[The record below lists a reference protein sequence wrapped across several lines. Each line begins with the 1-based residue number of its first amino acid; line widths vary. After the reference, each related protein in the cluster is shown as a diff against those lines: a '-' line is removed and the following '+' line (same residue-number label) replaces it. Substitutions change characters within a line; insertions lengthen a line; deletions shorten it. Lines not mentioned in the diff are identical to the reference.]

1 MGAVEIV
8 EVNNK
13 KQLREFVTFPN
24 KMYKDVPQFVPAFYG
39 DDMSDWD
46 KKKNPAFQ
54 YCEARAFLAY
64 RDGKIVGRIAG
75 ILNHQANEKWH
86 TNRMRFSQVDFI
98 DDPEVSQAL
107 FDTVEKWAIE
117 KGCDELQGPL
127 GFCDLDREGMLV
139 EGYDRRNMFITYYN
153 HPYYNVHLSRMGFHK
168 DTDWV
173 EYKIEV
179 PSEQDEIY
187 HKIHRMAELVL
198 KRGNYHKS
206 NFTKRAQYKPYIRDF
221 FALVNDAYKE
231 LYGVVTLNQDQI
243 EKYADKFIPL
253 INPDYCCLVLDE
265 NEKLEGFGVCCPS
278 VADAMK
284 KSNGKLFPLGWIRV
298 LRALHKNTAVDLLL
312 IAVRPELRSKGIN
325 AVIIDHIMQSCIKNG
340 IVYAE
345 SGPQLETNLKVLS
358 QWREFQTEVHKRR
371 RCYVKEI
378 SLAEAR

>member
-1 MGAVEIV
+1 MGAVQIV

-13 KQLREFVTFPN
+13 KQLRKFVTLPN

-98 DDPEVSQAL
+98 DDPEVSKAL
-107 FDTVEKWAIE
+107 FDTVEKWAVE

-153 HPYYNVHLSRMGFHK
+153 LPYYNEHLSRMGFHK

-173 EYKIEV
+173 EYKINV

-187 HKIHRMAELVL
+187 QKIHRLSDVVA
-198 KRGNYHKS
+198 KRGNFHKA
-206 NFTKRAQYKPYIRDF
+206 NFTKRSQYKPYIKAF
-221 FALVNDAYKE
+221 FELVNEAYKE
-231 LYGVVTLNQDQI
+231 LYGVVTLNKDQI
-243 EKYADKFIPL
+243 EKYANKFIPL

-298 LRALHKNTAVDLLL
+298 LGALRKNTAVDLLL

-325 AVIIDHIMQSCIKNG
+325 AIIIDHIMQSCIKNG

-345 SGPQLETNLKVLS
+345 SGPQLETNIKVLS
-358 QWREFQTEVHKRR
+358 QWREFQTEEHKRR

-378 SLAEAR
+378 SLAGI

>member
-1 MGAVEIV
+1 MSEVQIV

-13 KQLREFVTFPN
+13 KQLRKFVSLPN
-24 KMYKDVPQFVPAFYG
+24 KMYKNVPQFVPAFYG

-46 KKKNPAFQ
+46 KSKNPAFQ

-75 ILNHQANEKWH
+75 ILNRQANEKWH

-98 DDPEVSQAL
+98 DDPEVSKAL
-107 FDTVEKWAIE
+107 FDTVEKWAVE
-117 KGCDELQGPL
+117 KGCTELQGPL
-127 GFCDLDREGMLV
+127 GLCDMDREGMLV

-153 HPYYNVHLSRMGFHK
+153 LPYYNEHLSRMGFHK

-173 EYKIEV
+173 EYKINV

-187 HKIHRMAELVL
+187 QKIRHLSEIVM
-198 KRGNYHKS
+198 KRGHFHKAD
-206 NFTKRAQYKPYIRDF
+206 FTKRSQYKPYIKDF
-221 FALVNDAYKE
+221 FELVNVAYKE
-231 LYGVVTLNQDQI
+231 LYGVVTLNQEQI
-243 EKYADKFIPL
+243 DKYADKFIPL

-265 NEKLEGFGVCCPS
+265 EENLVGFGVCCPS

-284 KSNGKLFPLGWIRV
+284 KSKGKLFPLGWIRV

-312 IAVRPELRSKGIN
+312 IAVRPELRSKGVN

-345 SGPQLETNLKVLS
+345 TGPQLETNSKVLS
-358 QWREFQTEVHKRR
+358 QWREFDTEAHKRR
-371 RCYVKEI
+371 RCYVKDLTL
-378 SLAEAR
+378 SHA

>member
-1 MGAVEIV
+1 MSEVQIV

-13 KQLREFVTFPN
+13 KQLRKFVSLPN
-24 KMYKDVPQFVPAFYG
+24 KMYKNVPQFVPAFYG

-46 KKKNPAFQ
+46 KSKNPAFQ

-75 ILNHQANEKWH
+75 ILNRQANEKWH

-98 DDPEVSQAL
+98 DDPEVSKAL
-107 FDTVEKWAIE
+107 FDTVEKWAVE
-117 KGCDELQGPL
+117 KGCTELQGPL
-127 GFCDLDREGMLV
+127 GFCDMDREGMLV

-153 HPYYNVHLSRMGFHK
+153 LPYYNEHLSRMGFHK

-173 EYKIEV
+173 EYKINV

-187 HKIHRMAELVL
+187 QKIRHLSEIVM
-198 KRGNYHKS
+198 KRGHFHKAD
-206 NFTKRAQYKPYIRDF
+206 FTKRSQYKPYIKDF
-221 FALVNDAYKE
+221 FELVNVAYKE
-231 LYGVVTLNQDQI
+231 LYGVVTLNQEQI
-243 EKYADKFIPL
+243 DKYADKFIPL

-265 NEKLEGFGVCCPS
+265 EENLVGFGVCCPS

-284 KSNGKLFPLGWIRV
+284 KSNGKLFPFGWVRV

-312 IAVRPELRSKGIN
+312 IAVRPEMRSKGVN

-345 SGPQLETNLKVLS
+345 TGPQLETNSKVLS
-358 QWREFQTEVHKRR
+358 QWREFDTEAHKRR
-371 RCYVKEI
+371 RCYVKEL
-378 SLAEAR
+378 SPSHA

>member
-1 MGAVEIV
+1 MSEVQIV

-13 KQLREFVTFPN
+13 KQLRKFVSLPN
-24 KMYKDVPQFVPAFYG
+24 KMYKNVPQFVPAFYG

-46 KKKNPAFQ
+46 KSKNPAFQ

-75 ILNHQANEKWH
+75 ILNRQANEKWH

-98 DDPEVSQAL
+98 DDPEVSKAL
-107 FDTVEKWAIE
+107 FDTVEKWAVE
-117 KGCDELQGPL
+117 KGCTELQGPL
-127 GFCDLDREGMLV
+127 GFCDMDREGMLV

-153 HPYYNVHLSRMGFHK
+153 LPYYNEHLSRMGFHK

-173 EYKIEV
+173 EYKINV

-187 HKIHRMAELVL
+187 QKIRHLSEIVM
-198 KRGNYHKS
+198 KRGHFHKAD
-206 NFTKRAQYKPYIRDF
+206 FTKRSQYKPYIKDF
-221 FALVNDAYKE
+221 FELVNVAYKE
-231 LYGVVTLNQDQI
+231 LYGVVTLNQEQI
-243 EKYADKFIPL
+243 DKYADKFIPL

-265 NEKLEGFGVCCPS
+265 EENLVGFGVCCPS

-284 KSNGKLFPLGWIRV
+284 KSKGKLFPFGWVRV

-312 IAVRPELRSKGIN
+312 IAVRPEMRSKGVN

-345 SGPQLETNLKVLS
+345 TGPQLETNSKVLS
-358 QWREFQTEVHKRR
+358 QWRVFDTEAHKRR
-371 RCYVKEI
+371 RCYVKDLTL
-378 SLAEAR
+378 SHA

>member
-1 MGAVEIV
+1 MSEVQIV

-13 KQLREFVTFPN
+13 KQLRKFVSLPN
-24 KMYKDVPQFVPAFYG
+24 KMYKNVPQFVPAFYG

-46 KKKNPAFQ
+46 KSKNPAFQ

-75 ILNHQANEKWH
+75 ILNRQANEKWH

-98 DDPEVSQAL
+98 DDPEVSKAL
-107 FDTVEKWAIE
+107 FDTVEKWAVE
-117 KGCDELQGPL
+117 KGCTELQGPL
-127 GFCDLDREGMLV
+127 GFCDMDREGMLV

-153 HPYYNVHLSRMGFHK
+153 LPYYNEHLSRMGFHK

-173 EYKIEV
+173 EYKINV

-187 HKIHRMAELVL
+187 QKIRHLSEIVM
-198 KRGNYHKS
+198 KRGHFHKAD
-206 NFTKRAQYKPYIRDF
+206 FTKRSQYKPYIKDF
-221 FALVNDAYKE
+221 FELVNVAYKE
-231 LYGVVTLNQDQI
+231 LYGVVTLNQEQI
-243 EKYADKFIPL
+243 DKYADKFIPL

-265 NEKLEGFGVCCPS
+265 EENLVGFGVCCPS

-312 IAVRPELRSKGIN
+312 IAVRPELRSKGVN

-345 SGPQLETNLKVLS
+345 TGPQLETNSKVLS
-358 QWREFQTEVHKRR
+358 QWREFDTEAHKRR
-371 RCYVKEI
+371 RCYVKEL
-378 SLAEAR
+378 SLSHA

>member
-1 MGAVEIV
+1 MSEVQIV

-13 KQLREFVTFPN
+13 KQLRKFVSLPN
-24 KMYKDVPQFVPAFYG
+24 KMYKNVPQFVPAFYG

-46 KKKNPAFQ
+46 KSKNPAFQ

-75 ILNHQANEKWH
+75 ILNRQANEKWH

-98 DDPEVSQAL
+98 DDPEVSKAL
-107 FDTVEKWAIE
+107 FDTVEKWAVE
-117 KGCDELQGPL
+117 KGCTELQGPL
-127 GFCDLDREGMLV
+127 GFCDMDREGMLV

-153 HPYYNVHLSRMGFHK
+153 LPYYNEHLSRMGFHK

-173 EYKIEV
+173 EYKINV

-187 HKIHRMAELVL
+187 QKIHHLSEIVM
-198 KRGNYHKS
+198 KRGHFHKAD
-206 NFTKRAQYKPYIRDF
+206 FTNRSQYKPYIKDF
-221 FALVNDAYKE
+221 FELVNVAYKE
-231 LYGVVTLNQDQI
+231 LYGVVTLNQEQI
-243 EKYADKFIPL
+243 DKYADKFIPL

-265 NEKLEGFGVCCPS
+265 EENLVGFGVCCPS

-284 KSNGKLFPLGWIRV
+284 KSKGKLFPFGWARV

-312 IAVRPELRSKGIN
+312 IAVRPEMRSKGVN

-345 SGPQLETNLKVLS
+345 TGPQLETNSKVLS
-358 QWREFQTEVHKRR
+358 QWREFDTEAHKRR
-371 RCYVKEI
+371 RCYVKEL
-378 SLAEAR
+378 SPSHA

>member
-1 MGAVEIV
+1 MSEVQIV

-13 KQLREFVTFPN
+13 KQLRKFVSLPN
-24 KMYKDVPQFVPAFYG
+24 KMYKNVPQFVPAFYG

-46 KKKNPAFQ
+46 KSKNPAFQ

-75 ILNHQANEKWH
+75 ILNRQANEKWH

-98 DDPEVSQAL
+98 DDPEVSKAL
-107 FDTVEKWAIE
+107 FDTVEKWAVE
-117 KGCDELQGPL
+117 KGCTELQGPL
-127 GFCDLDREGMLV
+127 GFCDMDREGMLV

-153 HPYYNVHLSRMGFHK
+153 LPYYNEHLSRMGFHK

-173 EYKIEV
+173 EYKINV

-187 HKIHRMAELVL
+187 QKIRHLSEIVM
-198 KRGNYHKS
+198 KRGHFHKAD
-206 NFTKRAQYKPYIRDF
+206 FTKRSQYKPYIKDF
-221 FALVNDAYKE
+221 FELVNVAYKE
-231 LYGVVTLNQDQI
+231 LYGVVTLNQEQI
-243 EKYADKFIPL
+243 DKYADKFIPL

-265 NEKLEGFGVCCPS
+265 EENLVGFGVCCPS

-284 KSNGKLFPLGWIRV
+284 KSKGKLFPFGWVRV

-312 IAVRPELRSKGIN
+312 IAVRPEMRSKGVN

-345 SGPQLETNLKVLS
+345 TGPQLETNSKVLS
-358 QWREFQTEVHKRR
+358 QWREFDTEAHKRR
-371 RCYVKEI
+371 RCYVKDLTL
-378 SLAEAR
+378 SHA

>member
-1 MGAVEIV
+1 MSEVQIV

-13 KQLREFVTFPN
+13 KQLRKFVSLPN
-24 KMYKDVPQFVPAFYG
+24 KMYKNVPQFVPAFYG

-46 KKKNPAFQ
+46 KSKNPAFQ

-75 ILNHQANEKWH
+75 ILNRQANEKWH

-98 DDPEVSQAL
+98 DDPEVSKAL
-107 FDTVEKWAIE
+107 FDTVEKWAVE
-117 KGCDELQGPL
+117 KGCTELQGPL
-127 GFCDLDREGMLV
+127 GFCDMDREGMLV

-153 HPYYNVHLSRMGFHK
+153 LPYYNEHLSRMGFHK

-173 EYKIEV
+173 EYKINV

-187 HKIHRMAELVL
+187 QKIRHLSEIVM
-198 KRGNYHKS
+198 KRGHFHKAD
-206 NFTKRAQYKPYIRDF
+206 FTKRSQYKPYIKDF
-221 FALVNDAYKE
+221 FELVNVAYKE
-231 LYGVVTLNQDQI
+231 LYGVVTLNQEQI
-243 EKYADKFIPL
+243 DKYADKFIPL

-265 NEKLEGFGVCCPS
+265 EENLVGFGVCCPS

-284 KSNGKLFPLGWIRV
+284 KSKGKLFPFGWVRV

-312 IAVRPELRSKGIN
+312 IAVRPEMRSKGVN

-345 SGPQLETNLKVLS
+345 TGPQLETNSKVLS
-358 QWREFQTEVHKRR
+358 QWREFDTEAHKRR
-371 RCYVKEI
+371 RCYVKEL
-378 SLAEAR
+378 SPSHA

>member
-1 MGAVEIV
+1 MSEVQIV

-13 KQLREFVTFPN
+13 KQLRKFVSLPN
-24 KMYKDVPQFVPAFYG
+24 KMYKNVPQFVPAFYG

-46 KKKNPAFQ
+46 KSKNPAFQ

-75 ILNHQANEKWH
+75 ILNRQANEKWH

-98 DDPEVSQAL
+98 DDPEVSKAL
-107 FDTVEKWAIE
+107 FDTVEKWAVE
-117 KGCDELQGPL
+117 KGCTELQGPL
-127 GFCDLDREGMLV
+127 GFCDMDREGMLV

-153 HPYYNVHLSRMGFHK
+153 LPYYNEHLSRMGFHK

-173 EYKIEV
+173 EYKINV

-187 HKIHRMAELVL
+187 QKIRHLSEIVM
-198 KRGNYHKS
+198 KRGHFHKAD
-206 NFTKRAQYKPYIRDF
+206 FTKRSQYKPYIKDF
-221 FALVNDAYKE
+221 FELVNVAYKE
-231 LYGVVTLNQDQI
+231 LYGVVTLNQEQI
-243 EKYADKFIPL
+243 DKYADKFIPL

-265 NEKLEGFGVCCPS
+265 EENLVGFGVCCPS

-284 KSNGKLFPLGWIRV
+284 KSKGKLFPFGWVRV

-312 IAVRPELRSKGIN
+312 IAVRPEMRSKGVN

-345 SGPQLETNLKVLS
+345 TGPQLEDNMRELTQWKPLKPEYV
-358 QWREFQTEVHKRR
+358 KRR
-371 RCYVKEI
+371 RCYKKGI
-378 SLAEAR
+378 S

>member
-1 MGAVEIV
+1 MSEVQIV

-13 KQLREFVTFPN
+13 KQLRKFVSLPN
-24 KMYKDVPQFVPAFYG
+24 KMYKNVPQFVPAFYG

-46 KKKNPAFQ
+46 KSKNPAFQ

-75 ILNHQANEKWH
+75 ILNRQANEKWH

-98 DDPEVSQAL
+98 DDPEVSKAL
-107 FDTVEKWAIE
+107 FDTVEKWAVE
-117 KGCDELQGPL
+117 KGCTELQGPL
-127 GFCDLDREGMLV
+127 GFCDMDREGMLV

-153 HPYYNVHLSRMGFHK
+153 LPYYNEHLSRMGFHK

-173 EYKIEV
+173 EYKINV

-187 HKIHRMAELVL
+187 QKIRHLSEIVM
-198 KRGNYHKS
+198 KRGHFHKAD
-206 NFTKRAQYKPYIRDF
+206 FTKRSQYKPYIKDF
-221 FALVNDAYKE
+221 FELVNVAYKE
-231 LYGVVTLNQDQI
+231 LYGVVTLNQEQI
-243 EKYADKFIPL
+243 DKYADKFIPL

-265 NEKLEGFGVCCPS
+265 EENLVGFGVCCPS
-278 VADAMK
+278 VSDAMK
-284 KSNGKLFPLGWIRV
+284 KSKGKLFPFGWVRV

-312 IAVRPELRSKGIN
+312 IAVRPEMRSKGVN

-345 SGPQLETNLKVLS
+345 TGPQLETNSKVLS
-358 QWREFQTEVHKRR
+358 QWREFDTEAHKRR
-371 RCYVKEI
+371 RCYVKEL
-378 SLAEAR
+378 SLSHA

>member
-1 MGAVEIV
+1 MSEVQIV

-13 KQLREFVTFPN
+13 KQLRKFVSLPN
-24 KMYKDVPQFVPAFYG
+24 KMYKDNPQFVPAFYG

-64 RDGKIVGRIAG
+64 RDGRIVGRIGA
-75 ILNHQANEKWH
+75 ILNRQANEKWH

-98 DDPEVSQAL
+98 DDPEVSKAL

-117 KGCDELQGPL
+117 KGCTELQGPL

-139 EGYDRRNMFITYYN
+139 DGYDRRNMFITYYN
-153 HPYYNVHLSRMGFHK
+153 LPYYNEHLSRMGFHK

-173 EYKIEV
+173 EYKINV

-187 HKIHRMAELVL
+187 KKIHRLSELVM
-198 KRGNYHKS
+198 KRGHFHKA
-206 NFTKRAQYKPYIRDF
+206 NFTKRSQYKPYIKDF
-221 FALVNDAYKE
+221 FALVNEAYKE
-231 LYGVVTLNQDQI
+231 LYGVVTLNQEQI
-243 EKYADKFIPL
+243 DKYADKFIPL

-265 NEKLEGFGVCCPS
+265 NESLVGFGVCCPS

-284 KSNGKLFPLGWIRV
+284 KSKGKLFPLGWIRV
-298 LRALHKNTAVDLLL
+298 LHALRKNTAVDLLL
-312 IAVRPELRSKGIN
+312 IAVRPELRKKGLN

-345 SGPQLETNLKVLS
+345 TGPQLETNNKVLS
-358 QWREFQTEVHKRR
+358 QWREFDTENHKRR
-371 RCYVKEI
+371 RCYVKPLVAP
-378 SLAEAR
+378 SP

>member
-1 MGAVEIV
+1 MSEVQIV

-13 KQLREFVTFPN
+13 KQLRKFVSLPN
-24 KMYKDVPQFVPAFYG
+24 KMYKNVPQFVPAFYG

-46 KKKNPAFQ
+46 KSKNPAFQ

-75 ILNHQANEKWH
+75 IINRQANEKWH

-98 DDPEVSQAL
+98 DDPEVSKAL
-107 FDTVEKWAIE
+107 FDTVEKWAVE
-117 KGCDELQGPL
+117 KGCTELQGPL
-127 GFCDLDREGMLV
+127 GFCDMDREGMLV

-153 HPYYNVHLSRMGFHK
+153 LPYYNEHLSRMGFHK

-173 EYKIEV
+173 EYKINV

-187 HKIHRMAELVL
+187 QKIRHLSEIVM
-198 KRGNYHKS
+198 KRGHFHKAD
-206 NFTKRAQYKPYIRDF
+206 FTKRSQYKPYIKDF
-221 FALVNDAYKE
+221 FELVNVAYKE
-231 LYGVVTLNQDQI
+231 LYGVVTLNQEQI
-243 EKYADKFIPL
+243 DKYADKFIPL

-265 NEKLEGFGVCCPS
+265 EENLVGFGVCCPS

-284 KSNGKLFPLGWIRV
+284 KSKGKLFPFGWVRV

-312 IAVRPELRSKGIN
+312 IAVRPEMRSKGVN

-345 SGPQLETNLKVLS
+345 TGPQLETNSKVLS
-358 QWREFQTEVHKRR
+358 QWREFDTEAHKRR
-371 RCYVKEI
+371 RCYVKDLTL
-378 SLAEAR
+378 SHA

>member
-13 KQLREFVTFPN
+13 KQLRKFVTLPN
-24 KMYKDVPQFVPAFYG
+24 IMYKDVPQFVPAFYG

-64 RDGKIVGRIAG
+64 KDGKIVGRIAG

-98 DDPEVSQAL
+98 DDPEVSKAL
-107 FDTVEKWAIE
+107 FDTVEQWAVE

-153 HPYYNVHLSRMGFHK
+153 LPYYNEHLFRMGFRK

-173 EYKIEV
+173 EYKINV

-187 HKIHRMAELVL
+187 QKIHRLSDVVA
-198 KRGNYHKS
+198 KRGNFHKAS
-206 NFTKRAQYKPYIRDF
+206 FTKRSQYKPYIKAF
-221 FALVNDAYKE
+221 FELVNEAYKE
-231 LYGVVTLNQDQI
+231 LYGVVTLNKDQI
-243 EKYADKFIPL
+243 EKYANKFIPL

-284 KSNGKLFPLGWIRV
+284 KSNGKLFPFGWIRV
-298 LRALHKNTAVDLLL
+298 LRALRKNTAVDLLL

-325 AVIIDHIMQSCIKNG
+325 AIIIDHIMQSCIKNG

-358 QWREFQTEVHKRR
+358 QWREFQTEEHKRR
-371 RCYVKEI
+371 RCYVKAL
-378 SLAEAR
+378 SPA

>member
-1 MGAVEIV
+1 MSEVQIV

-13 KQLREFVTFPN
+13 KQLRKFVSLPN
-24 KMYKDVPQFVPAFYG
+24 KMYKNVPQFVPAFYG

-46 KKKNPAFQ
+46 KSKNPAFQ

-75 ILNHQANEKWH
+75 ILNRQANEKWH

-98 DDPEVSQAL
+98 DDPEVSKAL
-107 FDTVEKWAIE
+107 FDTVEKWAVE
-117 KGCDELQGPL
+117 KGCTELQGPL
-127 GFCDLDREGMLV
+127 GFCDMDREGMLV

-153 HPYYNVHLSRMGFHK
+153 LPYYNEHLSRMGFHK

-173 EYKIEV
+173 EYKINV

-187 HKIHRMAELVL
+187 QKIRHLSEIVM
-198 KRGNYHKS
+198 KRGHFHKAD
-206 NFTKRAQYKPYIRDF
+206 FTKRSQYKPYIKDF
-221 FALVNDAYKE
+221 FELVNVAYKE
-231 LYGVVTLNQDQI
+231 LYGVVTLNQEQI
-243 EKYADKFIPL
+243 DKYADKFIPL

-265 NEKLEGFGVCCPS
+265 EENLVGFGVCCPS

-284 KSNGKLFPLGWIRV
+284 KSKGKLFPFGWVRV

-312 IAVRPELRSKGIN
+312 IAVRPEMRSKGVN

-345 SGPQLETNLKVLS
+345 TGPQLETNSKVLS
-358 QWREFQTEVHKRR
+358 QWREFDTEAHKRR
-371 RCYVKEI
+371 RCYVKEL
-378 SLAEAR
+378 SLSHA

>member
-1 MGAVEIV
+1 MSEVQIV

-13 KQLREFVTFPN
+13 KQLRKFVSLPN
-24 KMYKDVPQFVPAFYG
+24 KMYKNVPQFVPAFYG

-46 KKKNPAFQ
+46 KSKNPAFQ
-54 YCEARAFLAY
+54 YCEAMAFLAY

-75 ILNHQANEKWH
+75 ILNRQANEKWH

-98 DDPEVSQAL
+98 DDPEVSKAL
-107 FDTVEKWAIE
+107 FDTVEKWAVE
-117 KGCDELQGPL
+117 KGCTELQGPL
-127 GFCDLDREGMLV
+127 GFCDMDREGMLV

-153 HPYYNVHLSRMGFHK
+153 LPYYNEHLSRMGFHK

-173 EYKIEV
+173 EYKINV

-187 HKIHRMAELVL
+187 QKIRHLSEIVM
-198 KRGNYHKS
+198 KRGHFHKAD
-206 NFTKRAQYKPYIRDF
+206 FTKRSQYKPYIKDF
-221 FALVNDAYKE
+221 FELVNVAYKE
-231 LYGVVTLNQDQI
+231 LYGVVTLNQEQI
-243 EKYADKFIPL
+243 DKYADKFIPL

-265 NEKLEGFGVCCPS
+265 EENLVGFGVCCPS

-284 KSNGKLFPLGWIRV
+284 KSKGKLFPFGWVRV

-312 IAVRPELRSKGIN
+312 IAVRPEMRSKGVN

-345 SGPQLETNLKVLS
+345 TGPQLETNSKVLS
-358 QWREFQTEVHKRR
+358 QWREFDTEAHKRR
-371 RCYVKEI
+371 RCYVKEL
-378 SLAEAR
+378 SPSHA

>member
-1 MGAVEIV
+1 MSEVQIV

-13 KQLREFVTFPN
+13 KQLRKFVSLPN
-24 KMYKDVPQFVPAFYG
+24 KMYKNVPQFVPAFYG

-46 KKKNPAFQ
+46 KSKNPAFQ

-75 ILNHQANEKWH
+75 ILNRQANEKWH

-98 DDPEVSQAL
+98 DDPEVSKAL
-107 FDTVEKWAIE
+107 FDTAEKWAVE
-117 KGCDELQGPL
+117 KGCTELQGPL
-127 GFCDLDREGMLV
+127 GFCDMDREGMLV

-153 HPYYNVHLSRMGFHK
+153 LPYYNEHLSRMGFHK

-173 EYKIEV
+173 EYKINV

-187 HKIHRMAELVL
+187 QKIRHLSEIVM
-198 KRGNYHKS
+198 KRGHFHKAD
-206 NFTKRAQYKPYIRDF
+206 FTKRSQYKPYIKDF
-221 FALVNDAYKE
+221 FELVNVAYKE
-231 LYGVVTLNQDQI
+231 LYGVVTLNQEQI
-243 EKYADKFIPL
+243 DKYADKFIPL

-265 NEKLEGFGVCCPS
+265 EENLVGFGVCCPS

-284 KSNGKLFPLGWIRV
+284 KSKGKLFPFGWARV

-312 IAVRPELRSKGIN
+312 IAVRPEMRSKGVN

-345 SGPQLETNLKVLS
+345 TGPQLETNSKVLS
-358 QWREFQTEVHKRR
+358 QWREFDTEAHKRR
-371 RCYVKEI
+371 RCYVKDLTL
-378 SLAEAR
+378 SHA

>member
-1 MGAVEIV
+1 MSEVQIV

-13 KQLREFVTFPN
+13 KQLRKFVSLPN
-24 KMYKDVPQFVPAFYG
+24 KMYKNVPQFVPAFYG

-46 KKKNPAFQ
+46 KSKNPAFQ

-75 ILNHQANEKWH
+75 ILNRQANEKWH

-98 DDPEVSQAL
+98 DDPEVSKAL
-107 FDTVEKWAIE
+107 FDTVEKWAVE
-117 KGCDELQGPL
+117 KGCTELQGPL
-127 GFCDLDREGMLV
+127 GFCDMDREGMLV

-153 HPYYNVHLSRMGFHK
+153 LPYYNEHLSRMGFHK

-173 EYKIEV
+173 EYKINV

-187 HKIHRMAELVL
+187 QKIRHLSEIVM
-198 KRGNYHKS
+198 KRGHFHKAD
-206 NFTKRAQYKPYIRDF
+206 FTKRSQYKPYIKDF
-221 FALVNDAYKE
+221 FELVNVAYKE
-231 LYGVVTLNQDQI
+231 LYSVVTLNQEQI
-243 EKYADKFIPL
+243 DKYADKFIPL

-265 NEKLEGFGVCCPS
+265 EENLVGFGVCCPS

-284 KSNGKLFPLGWIRV
+284 KSKGKLFPLGWIRV

-312 IAVRPELRSKGIN
+312 IAVRPELRSKGVN

-345 SGPQLETNLKVLS
+345 TGPQLETNSKVLS
-358 QWREFQTEVHKRR
+358 QWREFDTEAHKRR
-371 RCYVKEI
+371 RCYVKEL
-378 SLAEAR
+378 SLSHA

>member
-1 MGAVEIV
+1 MSEVQIV

-13 KQLREFVTFPN
+13 KQLRKFVSLPN
-24 KMYKDVPQFVPAFYG
+24 KMYKNVPQFVPAFYG

-46 KKKNPAFQ
+46 KSKNPAFQ

-75 ILNHQANEKWH
+75 ILNRQANEKWH

-98 DDPEVSQAL
+98 DDPEVSKAL
-107 FDTVEKWAIE
+107 FDTVEKWAVE
-117 KGCDELQGPL
+117 KGCTELQGPL
-127 GFCDLDREGMLV
+127 GFCDMDREGMLV

-153 HPYYNVHLSRMGFHK
+153 LPYYNEHLSRMGFHK

-173 EYKIEV
+173 DYKINV

-187 HKIHRMAELVL
+187 QKIRHLSEIVM
-198 KRGNYHKS
+198 KRGHFHKAD
-206 NFTKRAQYKPYIRDF
+206 FTKRSQYKPYIKDF
-221 FALVNDAYKE
+221 FELVNVAYKE
-231 LYGVVTLNQDQI
+231 LYGVVTLNQEQI
-243 EKYADKFIPL
+243 DKYADKFIPL

-265 NEKLEGFGVCCPS
+265 EENLVGFGVCCPS

-284 KSNGKLFPLGWIRV
+284 KSKGKLFPFGWVRV

-312 IAVRPELRSKGIN
+312 IAVRPEMRSKGVN

-345 SGPQLETNLKVLS
+345 TGPQLETNSKVLS
-358 QWREFQTEVHKRR
+358 QWREFDTEAHKRR
-371 RCYVKEI
+371 RCYVKDLTL
-378 SLAEAR
+378 SHA

>member
-1 MGAVEIV
+1 MSEVQIV

-13 KQLREFVTFPN
+13 KQLRKFVSLPN
-24 KMYKDVPQFVPAFYG
+24 KMYKNVPQFVPAFYG

-46 KKKNPAFQ
+46 KSKNPAFQ

-75 ILNHQANEKWH
+75 ILNRQANEKWH

-98 DDPEVSQAL
+98 DDPEVSKAL
-107 FDTVEKWAIE
+107 FDTVEKWAVE
-117 KGCDELQGPL
+117 KGCTELQGPL
-127 GFCDLDREGMLV
+127 GFCDMDREGMLV

-153 HPYYNVHLSRMGFHK
+153 LPYYNEHLSRMGFHK

-173 EYKIEV
+173 EYKINV

-187 HKIHRMAELVL
+187 QKIRHLSEIVM
-198 KRGNYHKS
+198 KRGHFHKAD
-206 NFTKRAQYKPYIRDF
+206 FTKRSQYKPYIKDF
-221 FALVNDAYKE
+221 FELVNVAYKE
-231 LYGVVTLNQDQI
+231 LYGVVTLNQEQI
-243 EKYADKFIPL
+243 DKYADKFIPL

-265 NEKLEGFGVCCPS
+265 EENLVGFGVCCPS

-284 KSNGKLFPLGWIRV
+284 KSTGKLFPFGWVRV

-312 IAVRPELRSKGIN
+312 IAVRPEMRSKGVN

-345 SGPQLETNLKVLS
+345 TGPQLETNSKVLS
-358 QWREFQTEVHKRR
+358 QWREFDTEAHKRR
-371 RCYVKEI
+371 RCYVKDLTL
-378 SLAEAR
+378 SHA

>member
-1 MGAVEIV
+1 MSEVQIV

-13 KQLREFVTFPN
+13 KQLRKFVSLPN
-24 KMYKDVPQFVPAFYG
+24 KMYKNVPQFVPAFYG

-46 KKKNPAFQ
+46 KSKNPAFQ

-75 ILNHQANEKWH
+75 ILNRQANEKWH

-98 DDPEVSQAL
+98 DDPEVSKAL
-107 FDTVEKWAIE
+107 FDTVEKWAVE
-117 KGCDELQGPL
+117 KGCTELQGPL
-127 GFCDLDREGMLV
+127 GFCDMDREGMLV

-153 HPYYNVHLSRMGFHK
+153 LPYYNEHLSRMGFHK

-173 EYKIEV
+173 EYKINV

-187 HKIHRMAELVL
+187 QKIRHLSEIVM
-198 KRGNYHKS
+198 KRGHFHKAD
-206 NFTKRAQYKPYIRDF
+206 FTKRSQYKPYIKDF
-221 FALVNDAYKE
+221 FELVNVAYKE
-231 LYGVVTLNQDQI
+231 LYGVVTLNQEQI
-243 EKYADKFIPL
+243 DKYADKFIPL

-265 NEKLEGFGVCCPS
+265 EENLVGFGVCCPS

-284 KSNGKLFPLGWIRV
+284 KSKGKLFPFGWVRV

-312 IAVRPELRSKGIN
+312 IAVRPEMRSKGVN
-325 AVIIDHIMQSCIKNG
+325 AVIIDHTMQSCIKNG

-345 SGPQLETNLKVLS
+345 TGPQLETNSKVLS
-358 QWREFQTEVHKRR
+358 QWREFDTEAHKRR
-371 RCYVKEI
+371 RCYVKDLTL
-378 SLAEAR
+378 SHA

>member
-1 MGAVEIV
+1 MSEVQIV

-13 KQLREFVTFPN
+13 KQLRKFVSLPN
-24 KMYKDVPQFVPAFYG
+24 KVYKNVPQFVPAFYG

-46 KKKNPAFQ
+46 KSKNPAFQ

-75 ILNHQANEKWH
+75 ILNRQANEKWH

-98 DDPEVSQAL
+98 DDPEVSKAL
-107 FDTVEKWAIE
+107 FDTVEKWAVE
-117 KGCDELQGPL
+117 KGCTELQGPL
-127 GFCDLDREGMLV
+127 GFCDMDREGMLV

-153 HPYYNVHLSRMGFHK
+153 LPYYNEHLSRMGFHK

-173 EYKIEV
+173 EYKINV

-187 HKIHRMAELVL
+187 QKIRHLSEIVM
-198 KRGNYHKS
+198 KRGHFHKAD
-206 NFTKRAQYKPYIRDF
+206 FTKRSQYKPYIKDF
-221 FALVNDAYKE
+221 FELVNVAYKE
-231 LYGVVTLNQDQI
+231 LYGVVTLNQEQI
-243 EKYADKFIPL
+243 DKYADKFIPL

-265 NEKLEGFGVCCPS
+265 EENLVGFGVCCPS

-284 KSNGKLFPLGWIRV
+284 KSKGKLFPFGWVRV

-312 IAVRPELRSKGIN
+312 IAVRPEMRSKGVN

-345 SGPQLETNLKVLS
+345 TGPQLETNSKVLS
-358 QWREFQTEVHKRR
+358 QWREFDTEAHKRR
-371 RCYVKEI
+371 RCYVKDLTL
-378 SLAEAR
+378 SHA

>member
-1 MGAVEIV
+1 MSEVQIV

-13 KQLREFVTFPN
+13 KQLRKFVSLPN
-24 KMYKDVPQFVPAFYG
+24 KMYKNVPQFVPAFYG

-46 KKKNPAFQ
+46 KSKNPAFL

-75 ILNHQANEKWH
+75 ILNRQANEKWH

-98 DDPEVSQAL
+98 DDPEVSKAL
-107 FDTVEKWAIE
+107 FDTVEKWAVE
-117 KGCDELQGPL
+117 KGCTELQGPL
-127 GFCDLDREGMLV
+127 GFCDMDREGMLV

-153 HPYYNVHLSRMGFHK
+153 LPYYNEHLSRMGFHK

-173 EYKIEV
+173 EYKINV

-187 HKIHRMAELVL
+187 QKIRHLSEIVM
-198 KRGNYHKS
+198 KRGHFHKAD
-206 NFTKRAQYKPYIRDF
+206 FTKRSQYKPYIKDF
-221 FALVNDAYKE
+221 FELVNVAYKE
-231 LYGVVTLNQDQI
+231 LYGVVTLNQEQI
-243 EKYADKFIPL
+243 DKYADKFIPL

-265 NEKLEGFGVCCPS
+265 EENLVGFGVCCPS

-284 KSNGKLFPLGWIRV
+284 KSKGKLFPFGWVRV

-312 IAVRPELRSKGIN
+312 IAVRPEMRSKGVN

-345 SGPQLETNLKVLS
+345 TGPQLETNSKVLS
-358 QWREFQTEVHKRR
+358 QWREFDTEAHKRR
-371 RCYVKEI
+371 RCYVKEL
-378 SLAEAR
+378 SPSHA

>member
-1 MGAVEIV
+1 MSEVQIV

-13 KQLREFVTFPN
+13 KQLRKFVSLPN
-24 KMYKDVPQFVPAFYG
+24 KMYKNVPQFVPAFYG

-46 KKKNPAFQ
+46 KSKNPAFQ

-75 ILNHQANEKWH
+75 ILNRQANEKWH

-98 DDPEVSQAL
+98 DDPEVSKAL
-107 FDTVEKWAIE
+107 FDTVEKWAVE
-117 KGCDELQGPL
+117 KGCTELQGPL
-127 GFCDLDREGMLV
+127 GFCDMDREGMLV

-153 HPYYNVHLSRMGFHK
+153 LPYYNEHLSRMGFHK

-173 EYKIEV
+173 EYKINV

-187 HKIHRMAELVL
+187 QKIRHLSEIVM
-198 KRGNYHKS
+198 KRGHFHKAD
-206 NFTKRAQYKPYIRDF
+206 FTKRSQYKPYIKDF
-221 FALVNDAYKE
+221 FELVNVAYKE
-231 LYGVVTLNQDQI
+231 LYGVVTLNQEQI
-243 EKYADKFIPL
+243 DKYADKFIPL

-265 NEKLEGFGVCCPS
+265 EENLVGFGVCCPS

-284 KSNGKLFPLGWIRV
+284 KSKGKLFPLGWIRV

-312 IAVRPELRSKGIN
+312 IAVRPELRSKGVN

-345 SGPQLETNLKVLS
+345 TGPQLETNSKVLS
-358 QWREFQTEVHKRR
+358 QWREFDTEAHKRR
-371 RCYVKEI
+371 RCYVKEL
-378 SLAEAR
+378 SLSHA

>member
-1 MGAVEIV
+1 MSEVQIV

-13 KQLREFVTFPN
+13 KQLRKFVSLPN
-24 KMYKDVPQFVPAFYG
+24 KMYKNVPQFVPAFYG

-46 KKKNPAFQ
+46 KSKNPAFQ

-75 ILNHQANEKWH
+75 ILNRQANEKWH

-98 DDPEVSQAL
+98 DDPEVSKAL
-107 FDTVEKWAIE
+107 FDTVEKWAVE
-117 KGCDELQGPL
+117 KGCTELQGPL
-127 GFCDLDREGMLV
+127 GFCDMDREGMLV

-153 HPYYNVHLSRMGFHK
+153 LPYYNEHLSRMGFHK

-173 EYKIEV
+173 EYKINV

-187 HKIHRMAELVL
+187 QKIRHLSEIVM
-198 KRGNYHKS
+198 KRGHFHKAD
-206 NFTKRAQYKPYIRDF
+206 FTKRSQYKPYIKDF
-221 FALVNDAYKE
+221 FELVNVAYKE
-231 LYGVVTLNQDQI
+231 LYGVVTLNQEQI
-243 EKYADKFIPL
+243 DKYADKFIPL

-265 NEKLEGFGVCCPS
+265 EENLVGFGVCCPS

-284 KSNGKLFPLGWIRV
+284 KSKGKLFPFGWARV

-312 IAVRPELRSKGIN
+312 IAVRPEMRSKGVN

-345 SGPQLETNLKVLS
+345 TGPQLETNSKVLS
-358 QWREFQTEVHKRR
+358 QWREFDTEAHKRR
-371 RCYVKEI
+371 RCYVKDLTL
-378 SLAEAR
+378 SHA

>member
-1 MGAVEIV
+1 MSEVQIV

-13 KQLREFVTFPN
+13 KQLRKFVTLPN
-24 KMYKDVPQFVPAFYG
+24 KMYQNVPQFVPAFYG

-46 KKKNPAFQ
+46 KTKNPAFQ

-75 ILNHQANEKWH
+75 ILNRQANEKWH

-98 DDPEVSQAL
+98 DDPEVSKAL
-107 FDTVEKWAIE
+107 FDTVEKWAVE
-117 KGCDELQGPL
+117 KGCTELQGPL

-153 HPYYNVHLSRMGFHK
+153 LPYYNEHLSRMGFHK
-168 DTDWV
+168 DTDWI
-173 EYKIEV
+173 EYKINV

-187 HKIHRMAELVL
+187 RKIHHLSELVM
-198 KRGNYHKS
+198 KRGHFHKA
-206 NFTKRAQYKPYIRDF
+206 NFTKRSQYKPYIKSF
-221 FALVNDAYKE
+221 FELVNVAYKE
-231 LYGVVTLNQDQI
+231 LYGVVTLNQEQI
-243 EKYADKFIPL
+243 DKYADKFIPL

-265 NEKLEGFGVCCPS
+265 EENLVGFGVCCPS

-284 KSNGKLFPLGWIRV
+284 KSKGKLFPFGWVRL

-312 IAVRPELRSKGIN
+312 IAVRPELRSKGVN
-325 AVIIDHIMQSCIKNG
+325 AIIIDHIMQSCIKNG

-345 SGPQLETNLKVLS
+345 TGPQLETNSKVLS
-358 QWREFQTEVHKRR
+358 QWREFDTEEHKRR
-371 RCYVKEI
+371 RCYVKEL
-378 SLAEAR
+378 SLSHA

>member
-1 MGAVEIV
+1 MSEVQIV

-13 KQLREFVTFPN
+13 KQLRKFVSLPN
-24 KMYKDVPQFVPAFYG
+24 KMYKNVPQFVPAFYG

-46 KKKNPAFQ
+46 KSKNPAFQ

-75 ILNHQANEKWH
+75 ILNRQANEKWH

-98 DDPEVSQAL
+98 DDPEVSKAL
-107 FDTVEKWAIE
+107 FDTVEKWAVE
-117 KGCDELQGPL
+117 KGCTELQGPL
-127 GFCDLDREGMLV
+127 GFCDMDREGMLV

-153 HPYYNVHLSRMGFHK
+153 LPYYNEHLSRMGFHK

-173 EYKIEV
+173 EYKINV

-187 HKIHRMAELVL
+187 QKIRHLSEIVM
-198 KRGNYHKS
+198 KRGHFHKAD
-206 NFTKRAQYKPYIRDF
+206 FTKRSQYKPYIKDF
-221 FALVNDAYKE
+221 FELVNVAYKE
-231 LYGVVTLNQDQI
+231 LYGVVTLNQEQI
-243 EKYADKFIPL
+243 DKYADKFIPL

-265 NEKLEGFGVCCPS
+265 EENLVGFGVCCPS

-284 KSNGKLFPLGWIRV
+284 KSKGKLFPFGWVRV

-312 IAVRPELRSKGIN
+312 IAVRPEMRSKGVN
-325 AVIIDHIMQSCIKNG
+325 AVIIDYIMQSCIKNG

-345 SGPQLETNLKVLS
+345 TGPQLETNSKVLS
-358 QWREFQTEVHKRR
+358 QWREFDTEAHKRR
-371 RCYVKEI
+371 RCYVKEL
-378 SLAEAR
+378 SPSHA